1 MRPTMWGVSYAALFS
16 TDMSKSLLMAIVLFS
31 FAGVSWP
38 QPDPVRAE
46 LPNKAQPVKSEP
58 DDPKQRRAAVRA
70 ALEAPRDQK
79 STNTNTNTNT
89 ETTPRA
95 LHQLSPQERQELR
108 QQLRQ
113 Q

>member
-1 MRPTMWGVSYAALFS
+1 MWGVSYAALFS

-79 STNTNTNTNT
+79 STNTNTNT